1 MRRRTRAFKDVIIYI
16 YTKYI
21 LHYDVCI
28 SMFVYKDAR
37 LKYVFFVFL
46 FNKHTFFQIAQIR
59 GICFLWRCVCVC
71 VCVCLDLDGFP
82 TRSRL
87 LKVHWQY
94 EQM

>member
-1 MRRRTRAFKDVIIYI
+1 
-16 YTKYI
+16 
-21 LHYDVCI
+21 
-28 SMFVYKDAR
+28 MF
-37 LKYVFFVFL
+37 FFVFL
-46 FNKHTFFQIAQIR
+46 FNKHTFFSNRIDSWHLFFCV
-59 GICFLWRCVCVC
+59 GVCVC